1 MNKSKNSF
9 FIVVTFYFILN
20 CDAVFSQTGNI
31 TTDQDGKL
39 IYNNV
44 TVVTPQPTE
53 NEIQQRNYEKE
64 KYLKKNNDN
73 INKKEEIADQNA
85 RSVNTTSNPNPIK
98 EDVLINTK
106 EENLNFRE
114 ENGVKFIYLK
124 ENETQTTSIP
134 R

>member
-64 KYLKKNNDN
+64 KYLKKNCKSFHVNVFKVNILALLSGDTCGLSFIFLQ
-73 INKKEEIADQNA
+73 INKLY
-85 RSVNTTSNPNPIK
+85 PILFPK
-98 EDVLINTK
+98 I
-106 EENLNFRE
+106 
-114 ENGVKFIYLK
+114 
-124 ENETQTTSIP
+124 
-134 R
+134 